1 MASKKEQK
9 TRTYRSKEERTE
21 ELEKKIEYHKQC
33 IMTLERKKASIES
46 GRRAGTRTKGLKRL
60 IADAKVSDTQLLEIM
75 SLGDE
80 TKIRNKLNEII
91 EEKSKKN

>member
-1 MASKKEQK
+1 MSEEKK
-9 TRTYRSKEERTE
+9 TRVIRSKEERTE

-60 IADAKVSDTQLLEIM
+60 IADAKLTDAELLEVM
-75 SLGDE
+75 TLGDDMGL
-80 TKIRNKLNEII
+80 KPWCFR
-91 EEKSKKN
+91 

>member
-1 MASKKEQK
+1 MAEEKKA
-9 TRTYRSKEERTE
+9 RVIRSRAERTE

-33 IMTLERKKASIES
+33 IATLEAKKASIES

-60 IADAKVSDTQLLEIM
+60 IADAKLTDAELLEVM
-75 SLGDE
+75 TLGDE